1 LRQLGVALAAFLWAT
16 AECASPV
23 STTFAVNVSLQSK
36 TASPATG
43 FCSKTIGARG
53 FARVVTVVC
62 STGMMV
68 DVSSPHYYIR
78 VSRDGALLATVE
90 SNTGTETTTSWRVV
104 SLPERDY
111 LEMTVKW

>member
-1 LRQLGVALAAFLWAT
+1 M
-16 AECASPV
+16 
-23 STTFAVNVSLQSK
+23 NVSLQSK

-43 FCSKTIGARG
+43 FCSKTMGARG
-53 FARVVTVVC
+53 FTRVVTVVC
-62 STGMMV
+62 STGTMV

-90 SNTGTETTTSWRVV
+90 SSTGTETTTSWRVV